1 MSPARTQVPTR
12 LRLPR
17 HAATSRHLMSAYP
30 FQAQPGL
37 PGRGVYLGADLLSG
51 GSFAYD
57 PWALYP
63 ATLTNPNALVVGN
76 VGSGKSTL
84 VKIYLHRQV
93 GVFGRQA
100 FVVDPKGEYA
110 AVADALG
117 MATVRLS
124 PGGRVRLNPLDPGPL
139 GDDDPVAVA
148 RRRAEMVANLA
159 AAGLDRR
166 LRPEERAGIDTAVG
180 ELDARGVGQPVL
192 SDVVDALL
200 APTGDMAARLRTSQ
214 VALAQAVREVALELR
229 RLLSGDLAGMFDGP
243 TTVPVVWS
251 GRGLVLDLSAVF
263 GSEALSLV
271 MLCATSWLQAV
282 LASHGGPR
290 RIVVLDEAWA
300 VLRDLGSA
308 RCLQASYKL
317 SRSYGVSNVAVVHR
331 LSDLRAQGADGSE
344 AVKLAQGL
352 LADTETRV
360 IFAQPASEV
369 ATATDLLGLTDTE
382 AELLT
387 RLRRGRALWKVG
399 RHSAV
404 VDHVVGPTERALV
417 DTDARMAA
425 R

>member
-1 MSPARTQVPTR
+1 
-12 LRLPR
+12 
-17 HAATSRHLMSAYP
+17 MSAYP

-37 PGRGVYLGADLLSG
+37 PGRGVYLGGDLLSG

-63 ATLTNPNALVVGN
+63 ATLTNPNALVVGS

-110 AVADALG
+110 SLAEALG
-117 MATVRLS
+117 MAVIRLT
-124 PGGRVRLNPLDPGPL
+124 PGGTVRLNPLDPGPL
-139 GDDDPVAVA
+139 GERDPMTVT
-148 RRRAEMVANLA
+148 RGRSEMVANLA
-159 AAGLDRR
+159 AAGLGRR
-166 LRPEERAGIDTAVG
+166 LGPEERAG
-180 ELDARGVGQPVL
+180 LDAAVAHLHDRAIARPVIG
-192 SDVVDALL
+192 DVVDALL
-200 APTGDMAARLRTSQ
+200 SPSTEMAHRLRTSQ
-214 VALAQAVREVALELR
+214 VALGQAVREVALELR
-229 RLLSGDLAGMFDGP
+229 RLLAGDLAGMFDGP
-243 TTVPVVWS
+243 TTVPVDWS
-251 GRGLVLDLSAVF
+251 GRGLVLDLSTVF
-263 GSEALSLV
+263 GSDALALV
-271 MLCATSWLQAV
+271 MLCATSWLQTV
-282 LASHGGPR
+282 LASDTGPR

-308 RCLQASYKL
+308 RWLQASYKL
-317 SRSYGVSNVAVVHR
+317 SRSYGVANVAVVHR
-331 LSDLRAQGADGSE
+331 LSDLQAQGADGSE

-360 IFAQPASEV
+360 IFSQPASEV
-369 ATATDLLGLTDTE
+369 APATELLGLTDTE
-382 AELLT
+382 AQLLT

-404 VDHVVGPTERALV
+404 VDHVVGPAEHPLV
-417 DTDARMAA
+417 DTDMRMTT